1 MTINKRIWWVGGLI
15 ALVVILVVLH
25 RLNVFPDSWGW
36 RGDKNYEA
44 VFLSNGQV
52 YFGHLSQEGRQYV
65 VLRDIYYLQV
75 NTPPQPA
82 KAGETQPTNINLV
95 KLGSELHGPE
105 DEMRI
110 NRDQILFVEDLR
122 ADSRVVEAIGQFKTA
137 NQ

>member
-25 RLNVFPDSWGW
+25 RLNVFPSSWSLV
-36 RGDKNYEA
+36 NNSYEA

-52 YFGHLSQEGRQYV
+52 YFGRLSQEGRQYV